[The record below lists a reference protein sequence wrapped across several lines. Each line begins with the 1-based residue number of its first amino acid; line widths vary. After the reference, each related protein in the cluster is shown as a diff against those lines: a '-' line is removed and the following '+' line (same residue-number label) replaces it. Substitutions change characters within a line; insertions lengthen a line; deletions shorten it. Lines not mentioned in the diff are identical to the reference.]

1 MILEGL
7 IVNASLKGAILL
19 GRVKQSM
26 IVVLFV
32 DSLNTFQLLKE
43 IPGSRLQRTG
53 TESTIRVECLLCIQ
67 WAYHQTNHISTISSS
82 GLTLACTVWH
92 VRHVLGKLLVSS
104 GVWILTRSYLP
115 DHGLQQSSTL
125 KCLGLT
131 TVRGT

>member
-7 IVNASLKGAILL
+7 IINASLKGAILL

-67 WAYHQTNHISTISSS
+67 
-82 GLTLACTVWH
+82 
-92 VRHVLGKLLVSS
+92 
-104 GVWILTRSYLP
+104 
-115 DHGLQQSSTL
+115 
-125 KCLGLT
+125 
-131 TVRGT
+131 